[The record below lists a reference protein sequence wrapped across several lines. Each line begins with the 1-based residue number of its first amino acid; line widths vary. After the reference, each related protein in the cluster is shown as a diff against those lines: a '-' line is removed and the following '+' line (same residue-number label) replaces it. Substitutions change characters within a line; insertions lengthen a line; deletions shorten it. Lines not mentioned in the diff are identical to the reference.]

1 MRAPDTGV
9 PEVATTVAC
18 MPWRLP
24 ALRLTASG
32 DNARHGRVGL
42 SRMPT
47 THLRG
52 SATTSR
58 GTRELD
64 HRGASDR
71 ALAGNGDHAA
81 REQLVER
88 YRGLAR
94 ALAARHSE
102 WGEPFDDLLQVA
114 WIGFLKA
121 LDRFDPAREVK
132 LATYATAT
140 IVGELRRHYRD
151 RAWALHVPRS
161 VRELRARVYAVV
173 DRLTAELGAS
183 PTVADIA
190 NELNVGEE
198 DVLDAMQAG
207 GARAAR
213 TLAPLTEDGESEID
227 VPYED
232 SGFAESEARMLVH
245 EGLALARRARAANHR
260 APLRGRPHPEPDRIP
275 RRHLP
280 DARLAPAAPRAR
292 DAARAGRRDRGPQ
305 RS

>member
-1 MRAPDTGV
+1 MSS
-9 PEVATTVAC
+9 TTEA
-18 MPWRLP
+18 RLIE
-24 ALRLTASG
+24 RWQ
-32 DNARHGRVGL
+32 R
-42 SRMPT
+42 
-47 THLRG
+47 
-52 SATTSR
+52 
-58 GTRELD
+58 
-64 HRGASDR
+64 
-71 ALAGNGDHAA
+71 NGDHAA

-88 YRGLAR
+88 YRGLVR

-161 VRELRARVYAVV
+161 VRELRARVFAVV

-183 PTVADIA
+183 PTVTDIA

-213 TLAPLTEDGESEID
+213 TLAPLNDEGEGEID
-227 VPYED
+227 VPYQD

-245 EGLALARRARAANHR
+245 DGLAKLDERERRIISLRFEEGLTQSQIASRVGVSQMHVSRLLRRALET
-260 APLRGRPHPEPDRIP
+260 LREEVGEIESLTD
-275 RRHLP
+275 
-280 DARLAPAAPRAR
+280 D
-292 DAARAGRRDRGPQ
+292 D
-305 RS
+305 

>member
-1 MRAPDTGV
+1 MN
-9 PEVATTVAC
+9 ATTEA
-18 MPWRLP
+18 RLIE
-24 ALRLTASG
+24 RWQ
-32 DNARHGRVGL
+32 R
-42 SRMPT
+42 
-47 THLRG
+47 
-52 SATTSR
+52 
-58 GTRELD
+58 
-64 HRGASDR
+64 
-71 ALAGNGDHAA
+71 NGDHAA

-88 YRGLAR
+88 YRGLVR

-121 LDRFDPAREVK
+121 LDRFDPNREVK

-161 VRELRARVYAVV
+161 VRELRARVFAVV

-190 NELNVGEE
+190 KELNVGEE
-198 DVLDAMQAG
+198 EVLDAMQAG

-227 VPYED
+227 VPYRD
-232 SGFAESEARMLVH
+232 PAFAESEARMLVS
-245 EGLALARRARAANHR
+245 EGLDMLDERERKIIALRFEEGLTQSQIASRIGISQMHVSRLLRRALET
-260 APLRGRPHPEPDRIP
+260 LREEVGEIG
-275 RRHLP
+275 L
-280 DARLAPAAPRAR
+280 LA
-292 DAARAGRRDRGPQ
+292 DDE
-305 RS
+305 